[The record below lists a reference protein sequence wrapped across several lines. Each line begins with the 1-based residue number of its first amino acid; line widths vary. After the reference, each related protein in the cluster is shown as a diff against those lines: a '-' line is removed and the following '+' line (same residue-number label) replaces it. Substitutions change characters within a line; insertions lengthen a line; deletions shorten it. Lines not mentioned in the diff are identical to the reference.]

1 MLQSRHSHFL
11 KRKYQIEKI
20 DCPRAINRRYGITIA
35 MRSSTRNLY
44 MAGKYEGARQ
54 TIIMLTPQTS
64 VAIEPTI

>member
-1 MLQSRHSHFL
+1 MLHSGHSYFL
-11 KRKYQIEKI
+11 KRKYQIEKM

-35 MRSSTRNLY
+35 MRSSTSNLY

-54 TIIMLTPQTS
+54 IIIILTPHTS